1 MALVDDQVRVKSIF
15 VCVELILADID
26 AVGAGVL
33 PPPLSPPPLFPPLPP
48 PPPHENK
55 IIEKDKTKK
64 LDVIFMLVYSFIAA
78 IAIFKN

>member
-26 AVGAGVL
+26 TVGAGGVL

-48 PPPHENK
+48 PHENK

-64 LDVIFMLVYSFIAA
+64 LEVIFMLVYSFIVA
-78 IAIFKN
+78 IAIFKD